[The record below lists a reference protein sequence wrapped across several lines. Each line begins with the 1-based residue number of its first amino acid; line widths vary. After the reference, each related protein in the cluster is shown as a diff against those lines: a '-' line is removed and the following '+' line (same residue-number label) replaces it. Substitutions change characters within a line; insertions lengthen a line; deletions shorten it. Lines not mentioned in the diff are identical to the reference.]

1 MSLEEE
7 SKARQRL
14 QVILEQLGGRLTS
27 AEAAGQ
33 LGVSRKTFYE
43 WREKALR
50 GMEEALRDGEPG
62 RPPTPV
68 DPEKEELREREAGLK
83 RQIDVLRCRLQI
95 LDELRRTPG
104 TGGAGWKKK
113 E

>member
-1 MSLEEE
+1 M
-7 SKARQRL
+7 KAQDELAQRRL
-14 QVILEQLGGRLTS
+14 QAILEQMAGRMTS
-27 AEAAGQ
+27 TEAAGQ

-68 DPEKEELREREAGLK
+68 DLEKEDLRERQSELQRENA
-83 RQIDVLRCRLQI
+83 RLRCQLHIRN
-95 LDELRRTPG
+95 ELNREPP
-104 TGGAGWKKK
+104 
-113 E
+113 

>member
-7 SKARQRL
+7 SKAQQRL

-50 GMEEALRDGEPG
+50 GMEAALGDGEPG
-62 RPPTPV
+62 RPPNPV
-68 DPEKEELREREAGLK
+68 DPEKEALRERDVQLQREN
-83 RQIDVLRCRLQI
+83 DVLRCRLQI
-95 LDELRRTPG
+95 LNELHRSPESKG
-104 TGGAGWKKK
+104 SGWKKK

>member
-1 MSLEEE
+1 M
-7 SKARQRL
+7 
-14 QVILEQLGGRLTS
+14 GGRLTS

-50 GMEEALRDGEPG
+50 GMEAALRDAEPG
-62 RPPTPV
+62 RPPNPV
-68 DPEKEELREREAGLK
+68 DPEKEELRKRELLLQ
-83 RQIDVLRCRLQI
+83 RENDVLRCRLHI
-95 LDELRRTPG
+95 LDELLREPPKP
-104 TGGAGWKKK
+104 AAPGWKKK